1 MTTRYEDS
9 FRTASEE
16 TGIPIDYLKA
26 TAMQETGIRQINSKH
41 SSALGVMQVIP
52 QYHPALDPERLAND
66 PDYNIRGASA
76 HLADLV
82 SNTDPNLPYEQRFSQ
97 ALGKYYG
104 SKSPTKNRQY
114 ASEVLAKVGKDT
126 PQEEGEPDNYLLPG
140 EEDAY
145 KEWVA
150 KQPQQEPDTYILPGE
165 EDAYKEWLAKQ
176 PKEELPDRTMGEYA
190 SDIGT
195 TAEKT
200 VIGALQGVQGLAD
213 IAGKPFGL
221 SPGKAMDEAGY
232 DLSRMQKELEAQYT
246 PQQQAENKALQEAT
260 GVAGNLE
267 AAWEHPTAVAGMVGE
282 SIGPM
287 VAGGMFAKVA
297 KAAGVVSEFLA
308 AGIGEGVITAGQTAG
323 QIREQAPDKEL
334 STKGALASIGAG
346 VGTGILG
353 RYGSELVTKMGGI
366 DPTLLVMEGARKAA
380 NEAIGEGA
388 KTPGFFKAALV
399 SAFGEGILEEAPQSA
414 QEQMWQN
421 YATDKP
427 LLEGVKDATIK
438 GAIIGAVM
446 GAGAKGVSALAGGE
460 KEPPTTSEEAQAQLE
475 IAKANQAKR
484 EGSVET
490 PKTPVEEVQR
500 TPEELLKSWGI
511 PAKSKLHADLK
522 GQDFF
527 TPEGLDNINSIIE
540 AAGGGA
546 QGEKALASFKDDA
559 YIKYRDQIGQPE
571 VPIAGPTVRQ
581 PAVKEEPIKEPDF
594 IAKARKKKAP
604 VVEEVVQD
612 VTPIYSDLPSDK
624 LEQLSAEA
632 KKTNFDLDYNAIKKH
647 MGVEE
652 ADKYAGLNLRARN
665 KWWEKGGHTQEL
677 ENDSSMFKGINEDEL
692 AAHIHAKQDFD
703 DSSPIALGES
713 IALKMMEMGQPNFEN
728 SPEHTTI
735 KSALKYAK
743 DQNWDISEV
752 IQGAREKAFDFAGDD
767 APELFTTLFK
777 APKNID
783 TVTVQKYDTAINKVE
798 GLDSIGKIHNY
809 IKKLRDDSLITNE
822 HLADYARLRKDGVS
836 IEGLVGKVKEDLQAG
851 KTIAETTPI
860 AALPQGIKIAPIKPS
875 EGLGGFEKTQNLQE
889 RLAAQAQTK
898 KEAVLEK
905 ETLHYAE
912 LKKQREAARD
922 KVAPKKVKPPSIE
935 DLTTLVESKRK
946 GSSKPLTQEEIEYS
960 NELSGQREDDF
971 PFASVAPSAE
981 TTKHTADT
989 LKQSLS
995 PEMKR
1000 LVASG
1005 KAVIHNTAKDLSR
1018 AVPGK
1023 HPTNIQ
1029 GLTTK
1034 EGVTHYVANKLTPET
1049 LHKVALHETG
1059 VHAGMEKMLGK
1070 DLWEDVKTQALNNK
1084 GAAFDAARAAVPANT
1099 PEHLKAEETLAY
1111 LVEHSPQLPLIR
1123 QIVAAIRTFLR
1134 TKLGATIKLTEADAR
1149 HLAEKAVRKESK
1161 TKELTPRREIAYAVA
1176 PQDATPEAQRYADRV
1191 NARMAAQE
1199 VNLINNPTPKMSRFR
1214 RTLNR
1219 IQNYSMD
1226 DSATFIN
1233 ESARRLKELG
1243 VPFSE
1248 ARKLMLAVSKSQAW
1262 HDTGLAAAAIKL
1274 GNLAYIP
1281 EELKFVA
1288 VEDVNNL
1295 ETIDTKVKSIGAAH
1309 GDSPAAIKQVF
1320 NEVMVARRIIEIRQQ
1335 AQAIQDTANKL
1346 SPILK
1351 ERYLKK
1357 PSNVEKL
1364 QLAEKMHIS
1373 EADTTAIIQEA
1384 EATWPDLFAADGPI
1398 AMWNKVRVNAIN
1410 TLVATGFWT
1419 ADKAETYINNAAYTP
1434 FYRDM
1439 TADQQNEF
1447 MDDMQTN
1454 SIKGAKGLLGHRKE
1468 HRIKGSERQV
1478 KDVVENMEQWL
1489 ASAYT
1494 KAIKNHKAI
1503 QMVNFMQ
1510 DYMPQGS
1517 IERLGSDA
1525 DHTGGFYVFREGVK
1539 EWYRAEDPLF
1549 THAFVGM
1556 PPTTRLAFLTPAIA
1570 PARTLRNLI
1579 VLNPLF
1585 TVAQLPQDTF
1595 SAMYTSNL
1603 KHSWALPWEVA
1614 KEFTT
1619 TLLGKS
1625 KTAKHLYRR
1634 GAAGVIEYSDMAVRR
1649 DLELSMG
1656 IDRSSV
1662 PKTAWGKT
1670 KKTGGTIKRAL
1681 EHFAMIG
1688 DNAIRQAVYN
1698 RTMKEM
1704 GGGIEAERMAVE
1716 RAFEVI
1722 NFRKRGVSAGIDM
1735 LRQIVPFFGA
1745 YLQVQNVALKTL
1757 SGTGIA
1763 PMERK
1768 KALVALAGT
1777 TAQVIALSLAYNALI
1792 GGDEELED
1800 IDPKQKDK
1808 KLYVPFTDKTVT
1820 IPLRPDV
1827 FLLPHVFMTH
1837 IFDALGKGE
1846 GKENST
1852 MAKRYIYDALVQSIP
1867 TISALPTLIKAPLEN
1882 MANHDFFT
1890 GRAVVGMGLEGR
1902 HPAEQWA
1909 PTTSETSKQLGALTS
1924 GLPDMLQISPV
1935 KVDHFIRGFAGSV
1948 GVALLAVTDAALRK
1962 GMGIPSTD
1970 VSWQDAVRKFP
1981 GASPFIASDK
1991 GSRALSEYYIV
2002 QDESNKAFNSLKTYE
2017 TQPDKYEAYL
2027 TKHEALVDP
2036 AVRSELSRISQT
2048 LADIREAE
2056 TEIRSLPDSDM
2067 SPAEKKIQLKE
2078 LETARKESVVSM
2090 RDVEDAVF
2098 GK

>member
-26 TAMQETGIRQINSKH
+26 TAIQETGIRQINSKH

-195 TAEKT
+195 TAEKS
-200 VIGALQGVQGLAD
+200 VIGALQGVQGLVD
-213 IAGKPFGL
+213 IAGKPFGF

-232 DLSRMQKELEAQYT
+232 GLSRMQKELEAQYT

-282 SIGPM
+282 SIVPM

-308 AGIGEGVITAGQTAG
+308 AGIGEGAITAGQTAE

-366 DPTLLVMEGARKAA
+366 DPTLLVMGGARKAA

-427 LLEGVKDATIK
+427 LLEGVKDAAIK
-438 GAIIGAVM
+438 GAITGAVM

-475 IAKANQAKR
+475 IAKANQAQR
-484 EGSVET
+484 EGTVEA
-490 PKTPVEEVQR
+490 PKVPVEEVQR
-500 TPEELLKSWGI
+500 TPEEILNSWGI

-571 VPIAGPTVRQ
+571 VPIAEPTVRQ

-604 VVEEVVQD
+604 IVEEVTPIVEE
-612 VTPIYSDLPSDK
+612 VTPTETTK
-624 LEQLSAEA
+624 LE
-632 KKTNFDLDYNAIKKH
+632 
-647 MGVEE
+647 
-652 ADKYAGLNLRARN
+652 
-665 KWWEKGGHTQEL
+665 
-677 ENDSSMFKGINEDEL
+677 
-692 AAHIHAKQDFD
+692 
-703 DSSPIALGES
+703 
-713 IALKMMEMGQPNFEN
+713 
-728 SPEHTTI
+728 
-735 KSALKYAK
+735 
-743 DQNWDISEV
+743 
-752 IQGAREKAFDFAGDD
+752 
-767 APELFTTLFK
+767 

-783 TVTVQKYDTAINKVE
+783 TVAVQKYDTAINKVE

-836 IEGLVGKVKEDLQAG
+836 VEDLVGKVKEDLQAG

-860 AALPQGIKIAPIKPS
+860 AALPQGIKITPIKPS

-898 KEAVLEK
+898 KEAVIEK

-1191 NARMAAQE
+1191 NARMAA
-1199 VNLINNPTPKMSRFR
+1199 
-1214 RTLNR
+1214 
-1219 IQNYSMD
+1219 
-1226 DSATFIN
+1226 
-1233 ESARRLKELG
+1233 
-1243 VPFSE
+1243 
-1248 ARKLMLAVSKSQAW
+1248 
-1262 HDTGLAAAAIKL
+1262 
-1274 GNLAYIP
+1274 
-1281 EELKFVA
+1281 
-1288 VEDVNNL
+1288 
-1295 ETIDTKVKSIGAAH
+1295 
-1309 GDSPAAIKQVF
+1309 
-1320 NEVMVARRIIEIRQQ
+1320 
-1335 AQAIQDTANKL
+1335 
-1346 SPILK
+1346 
-1351 ERYLKK
+1351 
-1357 PSNVEKL
+1357 
-1364 QLAEKMHIS
+1364 
-1373 EADTTAIIQEA
+1373 
-1384 EATWPDLFAADGPI
+1384 
-1398 AMWNKVRVNAIN
+1398 
-1410 TLVATGFWT
+1410 
-1419 ADKAETYINNAAYTP
+1419 
-1434 FYRDM
+1434 
-1439 TADQQNEF
+1439 
-1447 MDDMQTN
+1447 
-1454 SIKGAKGLLGHRKE
+1454 
-1468 HRIKGSERQV
+1468 
-1478 KDVVENMEQWL
+1478 
-1489 ASAYT
+1489 
-1494 KAIKNHKAI
+1494 
-1503 QMVNFMQ
+1503 
-1510 DYMPQGS
+1510 
-1517 IERLGSDA
+1517 
-1525 DHTGGFYVFREGVK
+1525 
-1539 EWYRAEDPLF
+1539 
-1549 THAFVGM
+1549 
-1556 PPTTRLAFLTPAIA
+1556 
-1570 PARTLRNLI
+1570 
-1579 VLNPLF
+1579 
-1585 TVAQLPQDTF
+1585 
-1595 SAMYTSNL
+1595 
-1603 KHSWALPWEVA
+1603 
-1614 KEFTT
+1614 
-1619 TLLGKS
+1619 
-1625 KTAKHLYRR
+1625 
-1634 GAAGVIEYSDMAVRR
+1634 
-1649 DLELSMG
+1649 
-1656 IDRSSV
+1656 
-1662 PKTAWGKT
+1662 
-1670 KKTGGTIKRAL
+1670 
-1681 EHFAMIG
+1681 
-1688 DNAIRQAVYN
+1688 
-1698 RTMKEM
+1698 
-1704 GGGIEAERMAVE
+1704 
-1716 RAFEVI
+1716 
-1722 NFRKRGVSAGIDM
+1722 
-1735 LRQIVPFFGA
+1735 
-1745 YLQVQNVALKTL
+1745 
-1757 SGTGIA
+1757 
-1763 PMERK
+1763 
-1768 KALVALAGT
+1768 
-1777 TAQVIALSLAYNALI
+1777 
-1792 GGDEELED
+1792 
-1800 IDPKQKDK
+1800 
-1808 KLYVPFTDKTVT
+1808 
-1820 IPLRPDV
+1820 
-1827 FLLPHVFMTH
+1827 
-1837 IFDALGKGE
+1837 
-1846 GKENST
+1846 
-1852 MAKRYIYDALVQSIP
+1852 
-1867 TISALPTLIKAPLEN
+1867 
-1882 MANHDFFT
+1882 
-1890 GRAVVGMGLEGR
+1890 
-1902 HPAEQWA
+1902 
-1909 PTTSETSKQLGALTS
+1909 
-1924 GLPDMLQISPV
+1924 
-1935 KVDHFIRGFAGSV
+1935 
-1948 GVALLAVTDAALRK
+1948 
-1962 GMGIPSTD
+1962 
-1970 VSWQDAVRKFP
+1970 
-1981 GASPFIASDK
+1981 
-1991 GSRALSEYYIV
+1991 
-2002 QDESNKAFNSLKTYE
+2002 
-2017 TQPDKYEAYL
+2017 
-2027 TKHEALVDP
+2027 
-2036 AVRSELSRISQT
+2036 
-2048 LADIREAE
+2048 
-2056 TEIRSLPDSDM
+2056 
-2067 SPAEKKIQLKE
+2067 
-2078 LETARKESVVSM
+2078 
-2090 RDVEDAVF
+2090 
-2098 GK
+2098 